1 MSEAKDRAFEL
12 VYRRSYPKMF
22 NFARRLCNNNDQAE
36 DVTQEAFMRAYLAFD
51 SCQSEAKL
59 DNWLMRIVHNV
70 FVDTKRKER
79 RRIQAI
85 NESSFA
91 DEGGLEQFADPARLI
106 EEALTG
112 GTTNPALE
120 AALQDLEPR
129 AMELLQLAYV
139 EDLPHAEIGKRLGV
153 RTGAARSRV
162 HRLCVHLKRAIS
174 VNNLSGGCPA
184 T

>member
-1 MSEAKDRAFEL
+1 MSETKDRSFEQ
-12 VYRRSYPKMF
+12 VYRQSYPKVF

-36 DVTQEAFMRAYLAFD
+36 DVTQEAFLRAYMAFD
-51 SCQSEAKL
+51 SCKSEAKL

-85 NESSFA
+85 SESCFA
-91 DEGGLEQFADPARLI
+91 DEGGLEQFADPHQIVEDFLA
-106 EEALTG
+106 G
-112 GTTNPALE
+112 GTSIPELE
-120 AALQDLEPR
+120 AAVMNLEPR
-129 AMELLQLAYV
+129 AKELLRLAYV
-139 EDLPHAEIGKRLGV
+139 EDLPHSEIGERLGV

-162 HRLCVHLKRAIS
+162 HRLCVHLKRALS
-174 VNNLSGGCPA
+174 VSNISGGCPA

>member
-1 MSEAKDRAFEL
+1 MSETKDRYFEQ
-12 VYRRSYPKMF
+12 VYKQSYPKMF
-22 NFARRLCNNNDQAE
+22 NFARRLCNNSDQAE

-51 SCQSEAKL
+51 TCTSEAKL

-85 NESSFA
+85 SESCFA
-91 DEGGLEQFADPARLI
+91 DEGGLEQFPDPQKIVEDL
-106 EEALTG
+106 LTQG
-112 GTTNPALE
+112 ANNPALE
-120 AALQDLEPR
+120 AALSGLEPQ
-129 AMELLQLAYV
+129 AQELLRLAYV
-139 EDLPHAEIGKRLGV
+139 EKLPHAEIGKRLGV

-162 HRLCVHLKRAIS
+162 HRLCVHLKRVIS

-184 T
+184 